1 MFNSKKVESLENKLN
16 SLQERFNTLLNNH
29 VSEIIYNQDGMMDT
43 LGLLLKETTKNN
55 DTLTYILKN
64 MQGLDKLSFTQIEEP
79 FSEEAKS
86 KRNSTNVYN
95 SFVSVKI
102 PTSIMEYLLDKSKSG
117 KKSPALKRVFNRN
130 GKLVFCPIS
139 IDVADKINTTYLAKN
154 SSNIVTYERCTI
166 SVSEEMYVT
175 FNKIAKILNLKLIDV
190 VSAFIYTSSTQEYAR
205 IKEAFNVLQTEE
217 EFKKNK

>member
-29 VSEIIYNQDGMMDT
+29 VSEIIYNQDSMMDT

-64 MQGLDKLSFTQIEEP
+64 MRGLDKLSFTQIEEP
-79 FSEEAKS
+79 VNEQPAE
-86 KRNSTNVYN
+86 KRNKNNLYN
-95 SFVSVKI
+95 CFVTVKI
-102 PTSIMEYLLDKSKSG
+102 PTSIMQYLLEKSTSG

-154 SSNIVTYERCTI
+154 SQNIVTYQRCTI
-166 SVSEEMYVT
+166 SVSSDMYET
-175 FNKIAKILNLKLIDV
+175 FTTIAKMLNLKSIDIV
-190 VSAFIYTSSTQEYAR
+190 TAFVYTSSTHEYNR
-205 IKEAFNVLQTEE
+205 IKEAFNVLQTQQELQT
-217 EFKKNK
+217 NK